1 MRRELPKFHTV
12 QGWEELM
19 LILESSMAGGRREV
33 AVAAM
38 GVLVTVLQANSGSER
53 LKKAMWKRALRA
65 VGVGVEAAASPQCM
79 VPLQARL
86 EIITSISLLHVSLPS
101 IWKRSP
107 PLMSALLGDC
117 PTQCPLNSCLYVPH
131 TREEDHLCSSTTPL
145 YSFGYHSRVY

>member
-1 MRRELPKFHTV
+1 
-12 QGWEELM
+12 M

-53 LKKAMWKRALRA
+53 LRKPMWKRALRA

-86 EIITSISLLHVSLPS
+86 ELITSISLLHVSPS
-101 IWKRSP
+101 LAK
-107 PLMSALLGDC
+107 L
-117 PTQCPLNSCLYVPH
+117 TK
-131 TREEDHLCSSTTPL
+131 
-145 YSFGYHSRVY
+145 